1 MKKTFYFLVIGFFI
15 LGFPKPGSAEKRDT
29 FSYTDK
35 SDSNAVKDDWFG
47 KQGKTRKEM
56 ELEKAKKEAEARK
69 ADAKRRKELGEK
81 QKAAQAAA
89 QAAINK
95 TTLGKTHLDQ
105 EKKGFKSS
113 LHSREGD
120 YIKTPTTTSPPD
132 QK

>member
-1 MKKTFYFLVIGFFI
+1 MKITFCSIAILFFV
-15 LGFPKPGSAEKRDT
+15 LAFPGLGSAEKRET
-29 FSYTDK
+29 FSYKDK
-35 SDSNAVKDDWFG
+35 SDNFTVKEDWFG

-56 ELEKAKKEAEARK
+56 ELDKEKKEAEARK